1 MYYSASNTFLNT
13 RKGFNEE
20 VIWSSYLS
28 YPGILV
34 KSNSNELWT
43 SLKLSPE
50 LCSNREVVTCYFT
63 IIDILCISQ
72 FLYSGSFN
80 SEYNKLLV
88 LHCYFIFFTDFIC
101 WLFSSLSFPLFAYI
115 SINTSDLS
123 CRYFSSNTKLVPP
136 STFILLRTSLILPP
150 TSILKSWNKSLKG
163 AQHISWSQ
171 SSFQHLVGPGLT
183 SRVPGV
189 TFDIFPHLTLPNQ
202 PFLD

>member
-50 LCSNREVVTCYFT
+50 LYSNREVVTY
-63 IIDILCISQ
+63 
-72 FLYSGSFN
+72 
-80 SEYNKLLV
+80 KLLV